1 MTSCQESGPGS
12 AAPIGVFDSGI
23 GGLTILKALRDRM
36 PGENLVYFGD
46 LARSPYGTKSTD
58 TVRRYASQITRFLL
72 SLEVK
77 LIVIAC
83 NTASAAAGDLV
94 GLLAEPLPVLEVVGH
109 GSGAAL
115 EAASRLAE
123 EEIRIGVL
131 GTRTTVS
138 SGVYRDR
145 LLTLAA
151 ERGMAPPLIRQQACP
166 LFVPLVEEGLWQG
179 EIPDLVAR
187 LYLEDLKAF
196 SPQVVILGCT
206 HYPLLFDTIS
216 KALPPGT
223 VLNDS
228 APAVARSAEGLLAAD
243 GLLAPQGQEGAVTF
257 YCSDSEDT
265 FRRQAARFLDMPVDI
280 VHHIDLDTWE
290 N

>member
-145 LLTLAA
+145 LLSLAA